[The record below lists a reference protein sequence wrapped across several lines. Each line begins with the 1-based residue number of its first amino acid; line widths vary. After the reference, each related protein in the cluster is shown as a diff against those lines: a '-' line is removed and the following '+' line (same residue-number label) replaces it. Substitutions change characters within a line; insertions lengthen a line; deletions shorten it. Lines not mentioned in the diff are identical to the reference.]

1 MKTYSISEVAKE
13 LNLTVYTLRYYDK
26 EGLMPFV
33 ERTPNGTRLFK
44 ESDIGALKV
53 IECLK
58 STGMPIKEIKS
69 FIDWCSEGDST
80 LQQRFDMFM
89 ERKASVEAQM
99 EELKKTMELIE
110 HKCSYYMT
118 ALDAGTEDIHKDNK
132 VGISIT
138 NCQFHCF
145 ICFFHKRPFIV

>member
-1 MKTYSISEVAKE
+1 MLKTYSISEVAKE

-33 ERTPNGTRLFK
+33 ERTASGTRLFK
-44 ESDIGALKV
+44 ESDIVALKV

-58 STGMPIKEIKS
+58 STGMPIKNIKN
-69 FIDWCSEGDST
+69 FIDWCSDGDST
-80 LQQRFDMFM
+80 LQQRYDMFL

-110 HKCSYYMT
+110 HKCSYYKT
-118 ALDAGTEDIHKDNK
+118 ALDAGTEEIHKNDK
-132 VGISIT
+132 IEISIT
-138 NCQFHCF
+138 N
-145 ICFFHKRPFIV
+145 

>member
-1 MKTYSISEVAKE
+1 LKTYSISEVAKE

-33 ERTPNGTRLFK
+33 ERTPNGARLFK
-44 ESDIGALKV
+44 DSDIDALKI

-58 STGMPIKEIKS
+58 STGMPIKEIKN

-80 LQQRFDMFM
+80 LQQRYDMFM

-110 HKCSYYMT
+110 HKCSYYKT
-118 ALDAGTEDIHKDNK
+118 ALDVETEDIHKVDK
-132 VGISIT
+132 IETSIT
-138 NCQFHCF
+138 N
-145 ICFFHKRPFIV
+145 